1 VLAVVDHGTYNGKMR
16 LELCLFVENE
26 QMAWCE
32 PCRDVVN
39 GKSVD
44 WADWL
49 VVMASAECNGT
60 DRLLKFRY
68 HFWSGHKIVFRRMM

>member
-1 VLAVVDHGTYNGKMR
+1 MSFRFLSIVICDRDGEGRRRWHLYDHPTRNVLAVVDHGTYNGKMR

-39 GKSVD
+39 G
-44 WADWL
+44 
-49 VVMASAECNGT
+49 
-60 DRLLKFRY
+60 
-68 HFWSGHKIVFRRMM
+68 